1 MMKASVAGKRILSV
15 AITLLAM
22 VPTAGAQSI
31 YKCTTRAGQLE
42 YTDHPCRDGKGELIH
57 QADDSEIID
66 QYLRLGQDAKAKTY
80 ADSHHLEALYQ
91 QRLAAHQQAMEEK
104 ARRQADEAIATQQRD
119 EAARQQAQVD
129 DAANRDRLRAEND
142 ALRQQNDEYREQL
155 SQPVYNAPPAYWGA
169 VPPYRNGQHDGD
181 HDHDHGHDHDHDPH
195 HPSPSKEPV
204 FHPCKQ
210 LAGGRVQ
217 C

>member
-1 MMKASVAGKRILSV
+1 MKASVARKRVLSI
-15 AITLLAM
+15 AIMLLAM
-22 VPTAGAQSI
+22 APAAVAQNI

-42 YTDHPCRDGKGELIH
+42 YTDRPCPNGKGELIH

-66 QYLRLGQDAKAKTY
+66 QYLRLGQDAKAKSY

-91 QRLAAHQQAMEEK
+91 QRLAAHKEAMEEK
-104 ARRQADEAIATQQRD
+104 ARQQADEAIAAQQRD
-119 EAARQQAQVD
+119 EAARQQALAD

-142 ALRQQNDEYREQL
+142 ALRQQNDAYRDQL
-155 SQPVYNAPPAYWGA
+155 SQPVYNAPPAYWGT
-169 VPPYRNGQHDGD
+169 VPYWSGHRDRGDRD
-181 HDHDHGHDHDHDPH
+181 HDHDHGPH
-195 HPSPSKEPV
+195 RPPPSKEPV

-210 LAGGRVQ
+210 IAGGQVQ